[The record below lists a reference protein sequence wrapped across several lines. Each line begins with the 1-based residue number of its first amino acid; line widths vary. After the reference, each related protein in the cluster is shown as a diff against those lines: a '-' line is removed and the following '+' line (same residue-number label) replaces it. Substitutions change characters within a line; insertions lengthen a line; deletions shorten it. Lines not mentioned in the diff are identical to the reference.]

1 LEETEVGGRI
11 ILKLIFKFEWEEV
24 KLIVVAQDGD
34 SLCGFVNPV
43 MKVPFH
49 KTVGTFCTICESKL
63 VQHSALHYS
72 VHKYIYRSCRYGPCN
87 ITLL

>member
-1 LEETEVGGRI
+1 M
-11 ILKLIFKFEWEEV
+11 KLIG
-24 KLIVVAQDGD
+24 VAQDGD

-43 MKVPFH
+43 MKVPFL

-63 VQHSALHYS
+63 SQHSALHYS
-72 VHKYIYRSCRYGPCN
+72 VHKYIYRSCMSGPSN

>member
-1 LEETEVGGRI
+1 LEETEVCGRI

-24 KLIVVAQDGD
+24 KLIGVAQDGD
-34 SLCGFVNPV
+34 NLCGFVNPV

-49 KTVGTFCTICESKL
+49 KTVGTFCTICESEIS
-63 VQHSALHYS
+63 QHSAPDYS
-72 VHKYIYRSCRYGPCN
+72 VRKYIYRSCMYGPSN

>member
-1 LEETEVGGRI
+1 LIGVGQ
-11 ILKLIFKFEWEEV
+11 E
-24 KLIVVAQDGD
+24 GD
-34 SLCGFVNPV
+34 YLCGFVNPV

-63 VQHSALHYS
+63 SQYSAPDYS
-72 VHKYIYRSCRYGPCN
+72 VRKYIYRSCMSGPSN